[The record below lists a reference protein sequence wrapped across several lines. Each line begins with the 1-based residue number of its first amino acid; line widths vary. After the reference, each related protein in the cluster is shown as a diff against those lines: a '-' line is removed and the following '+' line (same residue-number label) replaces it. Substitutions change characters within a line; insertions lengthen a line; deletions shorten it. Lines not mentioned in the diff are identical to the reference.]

1 VGHRP
6 RERCHF
12 CWEASANHGAHR
24 CGRKFRT
31 PFRAARICPSCERPI
46 EAGETLLI
54 QPPAGSG
61 RRRSANA
68 KRVKRVVSG
77 GLPELGKKR

>member
-1 VGHRP
+1 MKNRYPNG
-6 RERCHF
+6 ERRKQDC
-12 CWEASANHGAHR
+12 SR

-31 PFRAARICPSCERPI
+31 PFRAARICPSCERAI

-54 QPPAGSG
+54 QHPAGSG

-77 GLPELGKKR
+77 GLPEQGKKR

>member
-1 VGHRP
+1 VKNKYPNG
-6 RERCHF
+6 ERRKHQC
-12 CWEASANHGAHR
+12 SR
-24 CGRKFRT
+24 CGRSFRT
-31 PFRAARICPSCERPI
+31 PFRAAGVCPSCERAI

-54 QPPAGSG
+54 QHPAGTG
-61 RRRSANA
+61 RRASTNA